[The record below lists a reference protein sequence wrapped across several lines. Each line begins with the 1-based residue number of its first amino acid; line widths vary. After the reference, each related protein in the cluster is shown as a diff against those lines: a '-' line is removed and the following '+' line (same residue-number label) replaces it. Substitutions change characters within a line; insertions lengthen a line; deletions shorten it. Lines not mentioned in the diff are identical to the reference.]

1 MRLGMSTRSTRSEEG
16 SEVFLEGPVD
26 WELNRLQRQCKVME
40 VERRTY
46 SKEVHQRISKQ
57 LEEIRQLEVLRAK
70 LQMQISV
77 AQSQVKR
84 LRDSQRLEDMDR
96 LLKCTAQVQAEIEA
110 LQEQT
115 RALDKQIQ
123 EWESHILTQSKKA
136 SAPSVILNQKVK
148 IQRRIKI
155 LEDQLDRVTCHF
167 DIQLVRNAALREEL
181 DLLRIE
187 RGRYLN
193 MDRKLKKEIHLLRE
207 TVGALSTSSTS
218 AYTAREEA
226 KTKMGLLRERAEKE
240 LAQSETDAQILQRQI
255 SHLEQLHRFLKLK
268 NHDRQP
274 DPDVLQKQE
283 QRAWEVAEGLRK
295 TSQEKLV
302 LRYED
307 TLNKLAQLTGESDPD
322 LLVEKYL
329 ELEERNFA
337 EFNFINEQN
346 SELHHLQEQIKEMQE
361 ALVSEHASQDTQH
374 LQQEQQCRTLQL
386 EVDKVCSEA
395 QQLEAR
401 LQVLRAPLEKLKAD
415 IQLLFDKAQCDSSVI
430 KDLLGVKT
438 YMRDRDMY
446 LFLSTI
452 EKRLVQLLI
461 VQAFLEVQNHTP
473 LADAALLALGQSQED
488 PPKKT
493 TPLQPPDTLE
503 DSPGF
508 VVKEDYPMSKEELLS
523 QVMKSVRVGPQGWVE
538 LQDLQEENSRK
549 LESSPSLAFSN
560 TQISLSGPSLGTPKR
575 TSIVPES
582 IMSHK
587 TSRGRGA
594 GSISHV
600 TFGDSGSAAGPMTLA
615 SVSASGALVSS
626 RGSVGGRGSFKH
638 TSSSSYLGS
647 TGYMET
653 SRGQESIAGGSQSQ
667 SMGSELSRDHSS
679 GSGQVSSALP
689 ASRPSSSS
697 SKDSRGYN

>member
-523 QVMKSVRVGPQGWVE
+523 QVMKSVE

-679 GSGQVSSALP
+679 GSGQ
-689 ASRPSSSS
+689 RPSSSS

>member
-1 MRLGMSTRSTRSEEG
+1 MRLGLSARSARSEEG

-26 WELNRLQRQCKVME
+26 WELSRLQRRCKVME
-40 VERRTY
+40 GERRAY

-70 LQMQISV
+70 LQMQINV
-77 AQSQVKR
+77 ARSQVKR
-84 LRDSQRLEDMDR
+84 LRDAKYLEDMDR
-96 LLKCTAQVQAEIEA
+96 LLKCRAQVQVEAEA

-115 RALDKQIQ
+115 QALDKQIQ
-123 EWESHILTQSKKA
+123 EWEDHILTQGKEA
-136 SAPSVILNQKVK
+136 STPTAILDQKMK

-193 MDRKLKKEIHLLRE
+193 MDRKLKKEIHLLQE
-207 TVGALSTSSTS
+207 MVGALSTSSTS
-218 AYTAREEA
+218 AYTSREEA
-226 KTKMGLLRERAEKE
+226 KTKMGMLRERAEKE
-240 LAQSETDAQILQRQI
+240 LAQSETEAQILQRQI

-274 DPDVLQKQE
+274 DPDVVQKQE

-302 LRYED
+302 LRFED
-307 TLNKLAQLTGESDPD
+307 ALNKLAQLTGESDPD
-322 LLVEKYL
+322 HLVERYL

-346 SELHHLQEQIKEMQE
+346 SELHHLQEEIKEMQE
-361 ALVSEHASQDTQH
+361 ALVSERASQDSQR
-374 LQQEQQCRTLQL
+374 LQQEQQCKVLQHDL
-386 EVDKVCSEA
+386 DKVRSESEH
-395 QQLEAR
+395 LEAR
-401 LQVLRAPLEKLKAD
+401 LSSLRAQLEKLKAD

-438 YMRDRDMY
+438 YIRDRDMG

-461 VQAFLEVQNHTP
+461 MQAFLEVQNHVP

-523 QVMKSVRVGPQGWVE
+523 QVVKAVE
-538 LQDLQEENSRK
+538 LKNLEETPKK
-549 LESSPSLAFSN
+549 LDSSPSLAFSSAE
-560 TQISLSGPSLGTPKR
+560 ISLPGPTVGIPKR
-575 TSIVPES
+575 TSTVPES
-582 IMSHK
+582 ILSHK
-587 TSRGRGA
+587 TSRGRGT
-594 GSISHV
+594 GSVSHV
-600 TFGDSGSAAGPMTLA
+600 TFGDSGSAAVPGNLGSA
-615 SVSASGALVSS
+615 SASGVLVPS
-626 RGSVGGRGSFKH
+626 RGSVVGRGSFKH
-638 TSSSSYLGS
+638 TSSSSFLGS
-647 TGYMET
+647 TGYLET
-653 SRGQESIAGGSQSQ
+653 SLGHESTGGGVQSQ
-667 SMGSELSRDHSS
+667 SLASEMSRGPASSS
-679 GSGQVSSALP
+679 GQMSSALP
-689 ASRPSSSS
+689 ASRPSSST
-697 SKDSRGYN
+697 SKGSRGYN

>member
-523 QVMKSVRVGPQGWVE
+523 QVMKSVE

>member
-1 MRLGMSTRSTRSEEG
+1 MRLGLSARSARSEEG
-16 SEVFLEGPVD
+16 SEFFLEGPVD
-26 WELNRLQRQCKVME
+26 WELSRLQRQCKVME
-40 VERRTY
+40 GERRAY

-84 LRDSQRLEDMDR
+84 LRDTKHLEDMDK
-96 LLKCTAQVQAEIEA
+96 LLKCRVQVQVEIEA

-123 EWESHILTQSKKA
+123 EWENHILIQRKEVSTPA
-136 SAPSVILNQKVK
+136 AVLDQKMK
-148 IQRRIKI
+148 IQRRIRI

-167 DIQLVRNAALREEL
+167 DIQLVRNSTLREEL
-181 DLLRIE
+181 NLLRIG

-207 TVGALSTSSTS
+207 MVGALSTSSTS

-226 KTKMGLLRERAEKE
+226 KTKMGVLRERAVKE
-240 LAQSETDAQILQRQI
+240 LAQSETEAQILLRQI

-274 DPDVLQKQE
+274 DPDIVQKQE
-283 QRAWEVAEGLRK
+283 QRALEVAEGLRK

-302 LRYED
+302 LRFED
-307 TLNKLAQLTGESDPD
+307 TLSKLAQLTGESDPD
-322 LLVEKYL
+322 QLVEKYL

-346 SELHHLQEQIKEMQE
+346 SELHHLHEEIKEMQE
-361 ALVSEHASQDTQH
+361 ALVSEHASQDSQH
-374 LQQEQQCRTLQL
+374 LQQEQQCRVLQQDVDKVRSESQQL
-386 EVDKVCSEA
+386 EV
-395 QQLEAR
+395 R
-401 LQVLRAPLEKLKAD
+401 LLALRAQVEKLKAD
-415 IQLLFDKAQCDSSVI
+415 IQLLFDKAQCDSSAI
-430 KDLLGVKT
+430 KDLLGVQA
-438 YMRDRDMY
+438 YMRDRDVG

-452 EKRLVQLLI
+452 EKRLGELLT
-461 VQAFLEVQNHTP
+461 VQAFLVVQNHAP
-473 LADAALLALGQSQED
+473 LADAALLALGQSQDD

-523 QVMKSVRVGPQGWVE
+523 QVMKAMEVKN
-538 LQDLQEENSRK
+538 LEETPRK
-549 LESSPSLAFSN
+549 LDSSPSLAFS
-560 TQISLSGPSLGTPKR
+560 TTEISLSGPTLGIPKR
-575 TSIVPES
+575 TSTVPES
-582 IMSHK
+582 ILSHK
-587 TSRGRGA
+587 TSRGRGT

-600 TFGDSGSAAGPMTLA
+600 TFGDSGSAAGPGTLGSA
-615 SVSASGALVSS
+615 SASGPLASS
-626 RGSVGGRGSFKH
+626 RGSIVGRGSFKH

-647 TGYMET
+647 TGYVET
-653 SRGQESIAGGSQSQ
+653 SRGHASTGGGVQSQ
-667 SMGSELSRDHSS
+667 SIGSELSRGLGSSS
-679 GSGQVSSALP
+679 GQASSFLP
-689 ASRPSSSS
+689 ASRPTSST

>member
-1 MRLGMSTRSTRSEEG
+1 MIG
-16 SEVFLEGPVD
+16 SRYPLSVLCLLSPTVD
-26 WELNRLQRQCKVME
+26 WELSRLQRQCKVME
-40 VERRTY
+40 GERRAY

-84 LRDSQRLEDMDR
+84 LKDAKRLEDMDR
-96 LLKCTAQVQAEIEA
+96 LLKCRAQVQAEIEA

-123 EWESHILTQSKKA
+123 EWESHVLIQSKEASTPSAILDQKA
-136 SAPSVILNQKVK
+136 K
-148 IQRRIKI
+148 IQRRIRI

-167 DIQLVRNAALREEL
+167 DIQLVKNAALREEL

-193 MDRKLKKEIHLLRE
+193 MDHKMKKEIHLLRE
-207 TVGALSTSSTS
+207 MVGALSTSSTS

-226 KTKMGLLRERAEKE
+226 KTKMGVLRERAEKE
-240 LAQSETDAQILQRQI
+240 LAQSETEAQILQRQI

-274 DPDVLQKQE
+274 DPDIVQKQE
-283 QRAWEVAEGLRK
+283 HRAWEVAEGLRK

-307 TLNKLAQLTGESDPD
+307 TLNKLAQLTGESDPG

-346 SELHHLQEQIKEMQE
+346 SELHHLQEEIKEMQE
-361 ALVSEHASQDTQH
+361 ALFSEHASQDNERLLQEEQCRV
-374 LQQEQQCRTLQL
+374 LQQDVDRVRSESEQL
-386 EVDKVCSEA
+386 EE
-395 QQLEAR
+395 R
-401 LQVLRAPLEKLKAD
+401 LQALRTQLEKLKAD

-438 YMRDRDMY
+438 YMRDRDMG

-452 EKRLVQLLI
+452 EKRLVQLLV
-461 VQAFLEVQNHTP
+461 VQAFLEVQNHVS

-493 TPLQPPDTLE
+493 TPLQPPDTME
-503 DSPGF
+503 DPPGL
-508 VVKEDYPMSKEELLS
+508 VVRDDYPMNREELLS
-523 QVMKSVRVGPQGWVE
+523 QVLKSVE
-538 LQDLQEENSRK
+538 LQDLEEIPRK
-549 LESSPSLAFSN
+549 LEGSPSLTFSN
-560 TQISLSGPSLGTPKR
+560 TQISTTLGIPRR
-575 TSIVPES
+575 TSTVPES
-582 IMSHK
+582 ILSHK
-587 TSRGRGA
+587 TSRGRGT

-600 TFGDSGSAAGPMTLA
+600 TFGDSGSIAGPVTLA
-615 SVSASGALVSS
+615 STTAS
-626 RGSVGGRGSFKH
+626 RGSVTGRGGLKH

-647 TGYMET
+647 TGYLET
-653 SRGQESIAGGSQSQ
+653 SRGHDSIGGGVQSQ
-667 SMGSELSRDHSS
+667 SIGSELSRGLGSSS
-679 GSGQVSSALP
+679 GQASSALP
-689 ASRPSSSS
+689 ASRPSSSI
-697 SKDSRGYN
+697 SKDSRG

>member
-1 MRLGMSTRSTRSEEG
+1 
-16 SEVFLEGPVD
+16 
-26 WELNRLQRQCKVME
+26 
-40 VERRTY
+40 
-46 SKEVHQRISKQ
+46 
-57 LEEIRQLEVLRAK
+57 
-70 LQMQISV
+70 
-77 AQSQVKR
+77 
-84 LRDSQRLEDMDR
+84 MD
-96 LLKCTAQVQAEIEA
+96 
-110 LQEQT
+110 
-115 RALDKQIQ
+115 
-123 EWESHILTQSKKA
+123 
-136 SAPSVILNQKVK
+136 
-148 IQRRIKI
+148 
-155 LEDQLDRVTCHF
+155 
-167 DIQLVRNAALREEL
+167 
-181 DLLRIE
+181 
-187 RGRYLN
+187 
-193 MDRKLKKEIHLLRE
+193 EIHLLRE
-207 TVGALSTSSTS
+207 TVGALSTASTS

-240 LAQSETDAQILQRQI
+240 VAQSETDAQILQRQI

-274 DPDVLQKQE
+274 DPDVVQKQE

-307 TLNKLAQLTGESDPD
+307 ALNKLAQLTGESDPE

-329 ELEERNFA
+329 EREWAQGGRGAIGLLLTPCPGNPCSLPVEERNFA

-346 SELHHLQEQIKEMQE
+346 SELHHLQEEIKEMQE
-361 ALVSEHASQDTQH
+361 ALVSERASQDTQR
-374 LQQEQQCRTLQL
+374 LQQEQQCSTLQQ
-386 EVDKVCSEA
+386 EVDTVCSES

-401 LQVLRAPLEKLKAD
+401 LQALRAQLEKLKAD

-438 YMRDRDMY
+438 YLRDRDMR

-452 EKRLVQLLI
+452 EKRLVQLLT

-523 QVMKSVRVGPQGWVE
+523 QVVKSVE
-538 LQDLQEENSRK
+538 LQDLQQEEAARK
-549 LESSPSLAFSN
+549 LESSPSLAFSS
-560 TQISLSGPSLGTPKR
+560 TQISLSVPSLGTPKR
-575 TSIVPES
+575 TSVVPES
-582 IMSHK
+582 ILSHK
-587 TSRGRGA
+587 TSRGRGV

-600 TFGDSGSAAGPMTLA
+600 TFGDSGSVAGPTTLA
-615 SVSASGALVSS
+615 SVSASGVLVSS
-626 RGSVGGRGSFKH
+626 RGSVVGRGAFKY

-653 SRGQESIAGGSQSQ
+653 SRGQESTGGGVQSQ
-667 SMGSELSRDHSS
+667 SMGSELSRGHASSS
-679 GSGQVSSALP
+679 GPVSSALP
-689 ASRPSSSS
+689 ASRPSSST

>member
-1 MRLGMSTRSTRSEEG
+1 MRLGLSARSARSEEG
-16 SEVFLEGPVD
+16 SEFFLEGPVD
-26 WELNRLQRQCKVME
+26 WELSRLQRQCKVME
-40 VERRTY
+40 GERRAY

-84 LRDSQRLEDMDR
+84 LRDTKHLEDMDK
-96 LLKCTAQVQAEIEA
+96 LLKCRVQVQVEIEA

-123 EWESHILTQSKKA
+123 EWENHILIQRKEVSTPA
-136 SAPSVILNQKVK
+136 AVLDQKMK
-148 IQRRIKI
+148 IQRRIRI

-167 DIQLVRNAALREEL
+167 DIQLVRNSTLREEL
-181 DLLRIE
+181 NLLRIG

-207 TVGALSTSSTS
+207 MVGALSTSSTS

-226 KTKMGLLRERAEKE
+226 KTKMGVLRERAVKE
-240 LAQSETDAQILQRQI
+240 LAQSETEAQILLRQI

-274 DPDVLQKQE
+274 DPDIVQKQE
-283 QRAWEVAEGLRK
+283 QRALEVAEGLRK

-302 LRYED
+302 LRFED
-307 TLNKLAQLTGESDPD
+307 TLSKLAQLTGESDPD
-322 LLVEKYL
+322 QLVEKYL
-329 ELEERNFA
+329 E
-337 EFNFINEQN
+337 
-346 SELHHLQEQIKEMQE
+346 H
-361 ALVSEHASQDTQH
+361 
-374 LQQEQQCRTLQL
+374 
-386 EVDKVCSEA
+386 
-395 QQLEAR
+395 
-401 LQVLRAPLEKLKAD
+401 
-415 IQLLFDKAQCDSSVI
+415 IQLLFDKAQCDSSAI
-430 KDLLGVKT
+430 KDLLGVQA
-438 YMRDRDMY
+438 YMRDRDVG

-452 EKRLVQLLI
+452 EKRLVQLLT
-461 VQAFLEVQNHTP
+461 VQAFLVVQNHAP
-473 LADAALLALGQSQED
+473 LADAALLALGQSQDD

-523 QVMKSVRVGPQGWVE
+523 QVMKAMEVKN
-538 LQDLQEENSRK
+538 LEETPRK
-549 LESSPSLAFSN
+549 LDSSPSLAFS
-560 TQISLSGPSLGTPKR
+560 TTEISLSGPTLGIPKR
-575 TSIVPES
+575 TSTVPES
-582 IMSHK
+582 ILSHK
-587 TSRGRGA
+587 TSRGRGT

-600 TFGDSGSAAGPMTLA
+600 TFGDSGSAAGPGTLGSA
-615 SVSASGALVSS
+615 SASGPLASS
-626 RGSVGGRGSFKH
+626 RGSIVGRGSFKH

-647 TGYMET
+647 TGYVET
-653 SRGQESIAGGSQSQ
+653 SRGHASTGGGVQSQ
-667 SMGSELSRDHSS
+667 SIGSELSRGLGSSS
-679 GSGQVSSALP
+679 GQASSFLP
-689 ASRPSSSS
+689 ASRPTSST

>member
-1 MRLGMSTRSTRSEEG
+1 MATMRLGMSTRSARSEEG

-40 VERRTY
+40 VERRSY

-84 LRDSQRLEDMDR
+84 LKDSQRLEDMDR
-96 LLKCTAQVQAEIEA
+96 LLKCRAQVQAETEA

-123 EWESHILTQSKKA
+123 EWESLILTQSKKA
-136 SAPSVILNQKVK
+136 STPSAILNHKVK

-207 TVGALSTSSTS
+207 TVGALSTASTS

-240 LAQSETDAQILQRQI
+240 VAQSETEAQILQRQI

-274 DPDVLQKQE
+274 DPAVVQKQE

-307 TLNKLAQLTGESDPD
+307 ALNKLAQLTGESDPD

-346 SELHHLQEQIKEMQE
+346 SELHHLQEEIKEMQKT
-361 ALVSEHASQDTQH
+361 LLSERASQDTQH
-374 LQQEQQCRTLQL
+374 LQQEQQCRTLQQ
-386 EVDKVCSEA
+386 EVDRVSSES

-401 LQVLRAPLEKLKAD
+401 LQALRAQLEKLKAD

-438 YMRDRDMY
+438 YLRDRDMR

-452 EKRLVQLLI
+452 EKRLVQLLT
-461 VQAFLEVQNHTP
+461 VQAFLGVQNHTP
-473 LADAALLALGQSQED
+473 LADAARLALGQSQED

-503 DSPGF
+503 DPPGF

-523 QVMKSVRVGPQGWVE
+523 QVVKSVE
-538 LQDLQEENSRK
+538 LQEQQEEAARK
-549 LESSPSLAFSN
+549 LESTPSLAFSS
-560 TQISLSGPSLGTPKR
+560 TQISLSVPSLGTPKR
-575 TSIVPES
+575 TSVVPES
-582 IMSHK
+582 ILSHK

-600 TFGDSGSAAGPMTLA
+600 TFGDSGSAAGPMILA
-615 SVSASGALVSS
+615 SVSASGALMSS
-626 RGSVGGRGSFKH
+626 RGSVGGRGGFKH
-638 TSSSSYLGS
+638 NSSSSYLGS

-653 SRGQESIAGGSQSQ
+653 SRGQESPGGGVQSQ
-667 SMGSELSRDHSS
+667 SMGSELSRGHASSS
-679 GSGQVSSALP
+679 GPVSSALP
-689 ASRPSSSS
+689 ASRPSSST